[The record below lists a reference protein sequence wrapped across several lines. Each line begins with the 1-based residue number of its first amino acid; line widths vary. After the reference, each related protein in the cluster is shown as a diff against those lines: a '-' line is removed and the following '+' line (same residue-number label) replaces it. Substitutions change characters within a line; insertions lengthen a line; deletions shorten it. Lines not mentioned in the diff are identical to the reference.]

1 MINNVPNK
9 PAAPN
14 SYEEKRWKHTALRRR
29 LLQGLWE
36 QDLEDELSRHL
47 PSDRRESWGPSD
59 MSSNAL
65 AQVTQQLSM
74 LYHQQPTVTHRDNQ
88 SDISALVERDGL
100 LQSSGLWQL
109 QQRTQQMTLAL
120 RECFLRIDV
129 VVSTPGQPYKNR
141 GLVYRLVTPD
151 FVICTAADDAPDVP
165 LYYQE
170 YRLRVNPTTGDAQW
184 IADVMDIRDSN
195 NPLFGLYV
203 IEPNGQLGEDV
214 SELYLGHGALRGA
227 DYPYRSKDGT
237 PILPVQLYH
246 AERTG
251 ALFNSFDQSQLTFG
265 SLCSAVLYTFYVHC
279 VRDNSWPQKY
289 VAGLS
294 VQGLTGLDQDNTARR
309 AAVSTDP
316 SSILVFNA
324 DPDMQGQPLIGSFQY
339 ADPHKLL
346 ESISKYEYRVATAA
360 GISSEVLK
368 QSGDPRSGFALSIS
382 RDGQRQS
389 QRVYAPIFRAADE
402 ELMSKSAML
411 VNRFLGLNLPE
422 EGYRVQYS
430 NLPMSP
436 EEQRSQTEDIIKK
449 LDAGLISPV
458 DAMLIL
464 NPDLNQTEAK
474 QELDRIRRERAEYS
488 L

>member
-1 MINNVPNK
+1 MLTNVPTK

-14 SYEEKRWKHTALRRR
+14 SYEEKRWNHTALRRR

-36 QDLEDELSRHL
+36 QDLEDELARHL
-47 PSDRRESWGPSD
+47 PSDRRQSWGPSD

-65 AQVTQQLSM
+65 SQVTKQLSM
-74 LYHQQPTVTHRDNQ
+74 LYHQQPTVTHRDSQ
-88 SDISALVERDGL
+88 SDISALVQRDGL

-129 VVSTPGQPYKNR
+129 VTNNPGQPYKKA

-170 YRLRVNPTTGDAQW
+170 YRLRMHPITSDPHWV
-184 IADVMDIRDSN
+184 ADVLDIRDPN
-195 NPLFGLYV
+195 NPVFALYE
-203 IEPNGQLGEDV
+203 IESNGQLGSDV
-214 SELYLGHGALRGA
+214 SDLYLGHPAMIGDA
-227 DYPYRSKDGT
+227 YPYRAKDGT

-251 ALFNSFDQSQLTFG
+251 ALFNAFDQSMLTFG

-294 VQGLTGLDQDNTARR
+294 VAGLSGLDQDNTARR
-309 AAVSTDP
+309 SAVSTDP

-389 QRVYAPIFRAADE
+389 QRVFAPIFRAADE
-402 ELMSKSAML
+402 ELLAKSAML
-411 VNRFLGLNLPE
+411 ANRFLGLNLPE
-422 EGYRVQYS
+422 DGYRVQYS

-436 EEQRSQTEDIIKK
+436 EEQRAQTEDIIKK

-464 NPDLNQTEAK
+464 NPDLNEDEAK
-474 QELDRIRRERAEYS
+474 RELDRIRRQRAEFT